1 MELKEVLTRI
11 CSSMKLM
18 SFST

>member
-1 MELKEVLTRI
+1 MELKEVLARI